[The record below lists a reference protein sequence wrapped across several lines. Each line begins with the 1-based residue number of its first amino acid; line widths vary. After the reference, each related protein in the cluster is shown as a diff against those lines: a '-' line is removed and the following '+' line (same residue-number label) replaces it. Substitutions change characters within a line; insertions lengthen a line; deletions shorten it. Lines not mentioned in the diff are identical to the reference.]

1 MTDKENNKEPFMFT
15 LVRQCLEED
24 RDESLSPD
32 EPSDKEL
39 YSTFAFIIIVVAF
52 LALTVGP
59 FSLLK

>member
-1 MTDKENNKEPFMFT
+1 MTDKEDKNEPFIFT

-32 EPSDKEL
+32 ELSDKEL
-39 YSTFAFIIIVVAF
+39 YSTFAFIIIVVAI

>member
-1 MTDKENNKEPFMFT
+1 MTEKENDNEPFMFT

-24 RDESLSPD
+24 RDDSLPP
-32 EPSDKEL
+32 EELSDKEL
-39 YSTFAFIIIVVAF
+39 YSTFAYIIIVVAF